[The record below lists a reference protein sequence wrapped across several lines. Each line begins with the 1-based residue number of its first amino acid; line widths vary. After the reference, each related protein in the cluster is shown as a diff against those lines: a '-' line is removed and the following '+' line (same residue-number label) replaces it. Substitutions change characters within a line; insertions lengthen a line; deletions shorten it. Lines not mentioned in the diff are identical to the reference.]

1 MIRFFTLLLLLSA
14 APLSAQNI
22 FWITACANQ
31 TFCLQPGSCA
41 QGSVLLTEQ
50 AVTNCNTSTVMGY
63 SYKIDLNN
71 NGSTDLQADSDTVS
85 GLFANGVHRI
95 TWRATDN
102 CGHVSTCSYLFTVK
116 DCSPPNMVC
125 INGLTQ
131 NLNAPACMESFSV
144 SQFVLNYSDNCTPNN
159 QIQFGMRVINTGTGF
174 PTATSIAFEK
184 CQQGLHT
191 LEIWAKDAN
200 GLTNQCNSYV
210 LVQNGSGG
218 CECITDADVTLTGC
232 VRTTNNT
239 KLSTYKVR
247 ASVESLSGVT
257 PPVTKNV
264 AKITADSCFSL
275 PATKL
280 PLDGVYRATLRAER
294 FGNPL
299 NGVSTYDLVVITKH
313 ILGQTPLASVYQGI
327 AADVN
332 NSHSITTFDIVETRK
347 LILGIYDSFPG
358 VPSWR
363 LIRPLANTT
372 DFSMLNAVRDTY
384 QFLVPAL
391 TADVVLP
398 SVNFIAIKTGDV
410 NQSALSLRGESESR
424 GAPLPLQL
432 DDRQLEAGEEWSVP
446 IRLRES
452 AVLAGWQLALRA
464 DPTALQITAVEGLDE
479 ENHLRAADGTFRA
492 LWFGAQSR
500 TFAAGEAIFILK
512 VRALRS
518 GWLSQVLTLEDQN
531 MAAEAYAEAAERR
544 PFILHIEAGKTPSG
558 ALFLP
563 PQPNP
568 FALETTFQ
576 CRLAQPAELV
586 LEIFDAAGRLAYRQ
600 TTGGEPGLNR
610 LTLPAS
616 DLPGAG
622 VYAFRLRAGAQVF
635 AGRLVR
641 M

>member
-14 APLSAQNI
+14 ASLSAQNI

-41 QGSVLLTEQ
+41 QGSVLLTEK
-50 AVTNCNTSTVMGY
+50 AVANCNTSTVLGY

-71 NGSTDLQADSDTVS
+71 DGSTDLQSDLDTVS
-85 GLFANGVHRI
+85 GLFAKGAHRI

-131 NLNAPACMESFSV
+131 TLNIPACTESFNV

-159 QIQFGMRVINTGTGF
+159 QIQFGMRELNTGTGF
-174 PTATSIAFEK
+174 PTTTRIAFEK

-218 CECITDADVTLTGC
+218 CECITDADVTLRGC
-232 VRTTNNT
+232 VRTTNNI
-239 KLSTYKVR
+239 KLSGYKVR
-247 ASVESLSGVT
+247 ASVESMSGVM
-257 PPVTKNV
+257 PPATKNV
-264 AKITADSCFSL
+264 AKNTTDSCFSL

-384 QFLVPAL
+384 QFLVPTL

-410 NQSALSLRGESESR
+410 NQSALSVQSESESR
-424 GAPLPLQL
+424 GAPLLLQL
-432 DDRQLEAGEEWSVP
+432 DDRHLEAGEEFSVP
-446 IRLRES
+446 VRLRES
-452 AVLAGWQLALRA
+452 AVLAGWQLALRG

-479 ENHLRAADGTFRA
+479 ENHLRAADGTVRA

-500 TFAAGEAIFILK
+500 TFAAGETIFILK
-512 VRALRS
+512 VRALRP
-518 GWLSQVLTLEDQN
+518 GWLSQALTLDDQK
-531 MAAEAYAEAAERR
+531 MAAEAYGEAADSR
-544 PFILHIEAGKTPSG
+544 PFALHIEAGGTSAG

-576 CRLAQPAELV
+576 YQLEQSGEIV
-586 LEIFDAAGRLAYRQ
+586 LEIFDAAGRLTHRQ
-600 TTGGEPGLNR
+600 ATSADPGLNR
-610 LTLPAS
+610 LTLSAS
-616 DLPGAG
+616 DLPDAG
-622 VYAFRLRAGAQVF
+622 VYAFRLRAGTQVY